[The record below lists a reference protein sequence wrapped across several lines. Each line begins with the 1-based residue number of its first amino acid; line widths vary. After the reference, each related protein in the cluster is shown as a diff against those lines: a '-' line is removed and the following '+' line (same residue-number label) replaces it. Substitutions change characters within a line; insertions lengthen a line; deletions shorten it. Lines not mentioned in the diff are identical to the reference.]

1 MERVVNLTDYSVENR
16 TDCPSIDDFRN
27 KVYSTSYTIITVL
40 GLLGNGLALVVLL
53 RTYRQN
59 SPFHIYMLNLALSD
73 LLCVC
78 TLPMRVLYY
87 VNQGHWL
94 LGDFLC
100 RVSSYALYVN
110 LYCSIFFMASMS
122 VTRFLAV
129 SYPVKNLGIM
139 TRRRAHQV
147 CLAIWAVICLL
158 SSPFLMAGQHF
169 DPVTNKTKCFE
180 PPRGQRLQKI
190 LTLNYVSLVI
200 GFILP
205 FVVILLCYSGI
216 IRTLLTRKVAS
227 RSTAD
232 TKAIRMIVIVLLTFL
247 ISFMPY
253 HVQRTLHLH
262 FLSRSETSCS
272 EQVAMHKSVVVTL
285 SLAAANSCFD
295 PLLYFF
301 SGVGFRTRLSS
312 VLRPEQSGDN
322 RPCFRF

>member
-1 MERVVNLTDYSVENR
+1 MDGVVNLTSYSVENLS
-16 TDCPSIDDFRN
+16 DCPSIEGFRN
-27 KVYSTSYTIITVL
+27 KVYCWSYSVITVL
-40 GLLGNGLALVVLL
+40 GLLGNGLVLVVLL

-87 VNQGHWL
+87 LNQGHWL
-94 LGDFLC
+94 LGDVLC
-100 RVSSYALYVN
+100 RVGSYALYVN
-110 LYCSIFFMASMS
+110 LYCSIFFMAAMS

-129 SYPVKNLGIM
+129 SYPVRSLHIM
-139 TRRRAHQV
+139 SRGRARHV
-147 CLAIWAVICLL
+147 CLAVWAAICLL
-158 SSPFLMAGQHF
+158 SSPFLMSGQHL

-180 PPRGQRLQKI
+180 PPRGQRLQK
-190 LTLNYVSLVI
+190 LVTLNYVSLLI

-205 FVVILLCYSGI
+205 FALILLCYSGI

-232 TKAIRMIVIVLLTFL
+232 TKAIRMIVVVLLTFL
-247 ISFMPY
+247 VSFTPY
-253 HVQRTLHLH
+253 HVQRTVHLH
-262 FLSRSETSCS
+262 FLSREGTSCS
-272 EQVAMHKSVVVTL
+272 ERVAMHKSVVVTL

-301 SGVGFRTRLSS
+301 SGGGFRSRLSS
-312 VLRPEQSGDN
+312 VFRPEQSSGHT
-322 RPCFRF
+322 RCCGP